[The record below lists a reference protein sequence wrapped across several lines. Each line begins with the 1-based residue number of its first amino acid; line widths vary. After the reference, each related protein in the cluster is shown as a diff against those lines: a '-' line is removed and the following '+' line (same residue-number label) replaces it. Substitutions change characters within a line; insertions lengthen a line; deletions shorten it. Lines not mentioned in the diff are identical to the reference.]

1 MSSSARFY
9 GVPGAHFSGAVVD
22 AGETASAEQKPKRL
36 PDDCFR
42 LLLDLPPARGAEEQ
56 AELNALI
63 SERFLLNQR
72 TQAYVDRKMSEMR
85 AGLEKAHEESKAAVR
100 AQLQVVETLKE
111 KHAASAR
118 DWHSAKGRVAEAQT
132 ELNQAQEDARSLSR
146 FANRA
151 AIESAQK
158 KIVLAQAALD
168 KAREPEGESLRGMN
182 YVNMSL
188 LPRELEKLDALIVE
202 EQRLQALL
210 DGRDPVMQELGLQE
224 RV

>member
-22 AGETASAEQKPKRL
+22 AGETAPAEQKQKRL

-72 TQAYVDRKMSEMR
+72 TQAYVDRKMSELR
-85 AGLEKAHEESKAAVR
+85 AGLEEAHEAAKAAVR
-100 AQLQVVETLKE
+100 EQMEVIEGLKGKYGE
-111 KHAASAR
+111 ASR
-118 DWHSAKGRVAEAQT
+118 WWHSAKGRVAEAQT
-132 ELNQAQEDARSLSR
+132 ELNQVQEDARSLSR
-146 FANRA
+146 FASHA
-151 AIESAQK
+151 AIDSAQK
-158 KIVLAQAALD
+158 KIVLAQAELD
-168 KAREPEGESLRGMN
+168 KAREPEGEALRAMN
-182 YVNMSL
+182 HLNL
-188 LPRELEKLDALIVE
+188 TLIPAEWEKRDKLIAE
-202 EQRLQALL
+202 ENRLQALL
-210 DGRDPVMQELGLQE
+210 DGKDPVMQELGLRA